1 VLALSFIREHPDQV
15 KAGLARK
22 NETAP
27 IDEILALDARRR
39 QILSDLE
46 RLRAEQNRASRELAA
61 VKGPKPADVLERL
74 RQMRAEIRAL
84 EGQIGPVEE
93 ELNQLLLTVPNLPEP
108 DVPLGADERDNVLV
122 RTWGEPR
129 QFDFTPRPHWE
140 LGERLGIID
149 FERGARVAG
158 SRFYL
163 LRGAGARLQRGLIR
177 FMLDL
182 HVREHGYTEI
192 YAPFLVKQEVMWGS
206 GQLPKFRDNLYHDA
220 EDDLWLVPTAEVIL
234 VNLHAGE
241 ILEPGALPLNYL
253 AYTACFRREKMS
265 AGRDVRGIKRG
276 HQFDKVELVKIVP
289 PEESGA
295 ALEQLVGE
303 ATRVL
308 ERLDLPYQV
317 VERCTGDL
325 GFNAQKGYDIN
336 VWAPGVNEWLEV
348 SSCSNCGE
356 FQMRRNNTRFRRTP
370 GGRIEYPHAL
380 NGSGLALPR
389 LVIALLENYQQP
401 DGSVRLPEALV
412 PYVGDEVLR

>member
-1 VLALSFIREHPDQV
+1 
-15 KAGLARK
+15 
-22 NETAP
+22 
-27 IDEILALDARRR
+27 
-39 QILSDLE
+39 
-46 RLRAEQNRASRELAA
+46 
-61 VKGPKPADVLERL
+61 
-74 RQMRAEIRAL
+74 
-84 EGQIGPVEE
+84 
-93 ELNQLLLTVPNLPEP
+93 
-108 DVPLGADERDNVLV
+108 
-122 RTWGEPR
+122 
-129 QFDFTPRPHWE
+129 
-140 LGERLGIID
+140 
-149 FERGARVAG
+149 
-158 SRFYL
+158 
-163 LRGAGARLQRGLIR
+163 
-177 FMLDL
+177 MLDL